1 VASALPPG
9 LQEGRA
15 GRGAAVE
22 VPEGP
27 GRALLEELALAL
39 PAGCGVAVEVASEVP
54 DGPGRALLAE
64 LSSERVPPAGS
75 GAPNG
80 LGSVSLIGRV
90 VPDGPSLDASE
101 EL

>member
-1 VASALPPG
+1 VAGVLPPG
-9 LQEGRA
+9 LQEGPA

-39 PAGCGVAVEVASEVP
+39 PAGRGVAIEVASEVP
-54 DGPGRALLAE
+54 DEPGRALLAE
-64 LSSERVPPAGS
+64 LPSGRVSLAGS

-80 LGSVSLIGRV
+80 LEACR
-90 VPDGPSLDASE
+90 
-101 EL
+101 